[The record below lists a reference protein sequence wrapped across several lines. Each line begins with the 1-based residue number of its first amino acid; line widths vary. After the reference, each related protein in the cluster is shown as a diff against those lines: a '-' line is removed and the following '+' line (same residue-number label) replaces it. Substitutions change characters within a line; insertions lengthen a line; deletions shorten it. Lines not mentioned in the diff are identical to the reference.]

1 LEIRNSELGIRNFG
15 FSFRIPH
22 SAFRIYT
29 MSIVLLE
36 SLNAWWPEVVLSI
49 GALLAVLVGV
59 WSKRSGPAHAVT
71 WATLLAS
78 AIILWQ
84 VPVPPP
90 TATFFGLIICDAFSL
105 AFRWLALGAIAIV
118 VLLVMGSS
126 EVVQRVRGEYLG
138 LLLLVAVGLMLMAE
152 ANHLLMAYVA
162 MELVSLT
169 SYVLVGL
176 LDDARSAEA
185 SLKYLLFGALAS
197 GVMLFGMS
205 LLFGLTGELAFS
217 DLLRAAASLAGPQ
230 QAALLV
236 AVVLMLAGLAFKIS
250 MVPFHLW
257 TPDAYEGAPVAV
269 TALLSVGP
277 KAAGLALLWRLTA
290 ALAPAWAAV
299 APVLAALTVV
309 TMTLGNLV
317 SLVQSNVKRLLA
329 YSTIA
334 QVGYLLIGFVVNTR
348 LGLEALLLY
357 LVAYLFMNLGAFA
370 CVAAVVNETGSESLE
385 AFRGLSRRA
394 PVLALL
400 CALFLLSLAG
410 IPPLL
415 GFFGKF
421 LLFGAALQARQAEL
435 AVAGVINSAI
445 ALYYYVNIIR
455 LMYLAA
461 PERTT
466 PLHASFPLRVAMVV
480 CGVMTVVLG
489 LFPSTL
495 LSLVGAAASV
505 NLL

>member
-1 LEIRNSELGIRNFG
+1 
-15 FSFRIPH
+15 
-22 SAFRIYT
+22 
-29 MSIVLLE
+29 MSTVLWE
-36 SLNAWWPEVVLSI
+36 SLSSWWPETVLSL

-59 WSKRSGPAHAVT
+59 WSRRAGPALAVT
-71 WATLLAS
+71 WAALLSS
-78 AIILWQ
+78 AIALWQ
-84 VPVPPP
+84 APVPPA
-90 TATFFGLIICDAFSL
+90 TAPFFGLIICDPFSL
-105 AFRWLALGAIAIV
+105 AFRWLALGVTALVI
-118 VLLVMGSS
+118 LLVMGSS
-126 EVVQRVRGEYLG
+126 EVSERVQGEYLG

-152 ANHLLMAYVA
+152 ASHLLMAYVA
-162 MELVSLT
+162 MELVSLS

-205 LLFGLTGELAFS
+205 LLFGLTGELAFPE
-217 DLLRAAASLAGPQ
+217 LLRATASLAGPQ
-230 QAALLV
+230 AAALLV

-277 KAAGLALLWRLTA
+277 KAAGLALLWRLMA
-290 ALAPAWAAV
+290 ALLPVWTTV
-299 APVLAALTVV
+299 APLVVMLTMA

-334 QVGYLLIGFVVNTR
+334 QVGYLLIGFVVNTK

-394 PVLALL
+394 PVMALL
-400 CALFLLSLAG
+400 CTLFLLSLAG

-421 LLFGAALQARQAEL
+421 LLFGAALQAGQAEL
-435 AVAGVINSAI
+435 AVVGVINSAI

-461 PERTT
+461 PEHTE
-466 PLHASFPLRVAMVV
+466 PLRAPFPLRVALAV
-480 CGVMTVVLG
+480 CGVATLFLG